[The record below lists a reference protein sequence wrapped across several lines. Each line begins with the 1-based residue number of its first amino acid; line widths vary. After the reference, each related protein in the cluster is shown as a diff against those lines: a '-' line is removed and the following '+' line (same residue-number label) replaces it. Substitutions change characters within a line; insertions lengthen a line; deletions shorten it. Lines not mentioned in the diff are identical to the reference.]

1 MLPDC
6 GSGPGGWPEFGSRPL
21 LSGWEMQLKY
31 RTSLLFPSCALALG
45 AVVVL
50 LAGCVSGKS
59 HAGGTGGGDSSGA
72 GGGGGA
78 SSGAGGSGVG
88 GAITMPT
95 GVGLSAIEDKT
106 LCKAGQVSVGATP
119 LRRLSRIEYNNM
131 VRDLGLDPTGTQP
144 ANQFV
149 SEQKIPGNFNTNTYA
164 LISGTLMNRQYL
176 DAAEQLAANA
186 VTPANIGKLVS
197 CAAQANAAC
206 AQQFIGDFANRA
218 FRGQLDSDESAALLK
233 LFNDVNTQFADFTT
247 GIQAII
253 TAVLTSPRFLFVLEF
268 GQPGASGGAIPL
280 SSMEMATRLSL
291 FLWRSLPDQTLID
304 AAKAGQLAT
313 PDQVAAQATRML
325 ADAKSQGTLRDF
337 ADQWLDIENMDAVT
351 KDTQFKNWT
360 PVLAQE
366 LHNETLTTFMS
377 SVATDNTDFPSLL
390 TSTSSYVNS
399 DLAAYYNTGVPG
411 TSNST
416 SYTKMLVGTSAAPR
430 VGLLTHASVL
440 SMHAHTSL
448 PSPTLRGRMVRQ
460 QILCEQIS
468 PPPQQVGGTVI
479 PPPPTSLPAGQTT
492 RDQYMQHFG
501 VNQLCSSC
509 HQYMDY
515 IGFGFD
521 NYDATGAYITAE
533 GGTQVD
539 PSGMFLTTDTTNG
552 LTGSF
557 TTGTDMITK
566 IAASTQAREC
576 FALQELR
583 YAIQRKELPGDACS
597 AQQVYQAFQS
607 SGFNVQKLLLAIVQ
621 TDSFRNRSPVNAGAK
636 CQ

>member
-1 MLPDC
+1 
-6 GSGPGGWPEFGSRPL
+6 
-21 LSGWEMQLKY
+21 MQLKY
-31 RTSLLFPSCALALG
+31 RISLLSVCNALAFSNALALG
-45 AVVVL
+45 LV

-59 HAGGTGGGDSSGA
+59 HAGGTGGGDSTGA

-78 SSGAGGSGVG
+78 SSGAGGAG
-88 GAITMPT
+88 GTIMMPT

-131 VRDLGLDPTGTQP
+131 VRDLGLDPTGAQP

-186 VTPANIGKLVS
+186 VTSANIGKVVS

-233 LFNDVNTQFADFTT
+233 LFTDVNAQFADFTT

-253 TAVLTSPRFLFVLEF
+253 TAVLTSPRFLFVLEL
-268 GQPGASGGAIPL
+268 GQPGASGAAIPL
-280 SSMEMATRLSL
+280 SPMEIATRLSL

-304 AAKAGQLAT
+304 AANAGQLAT
-313 PDQVAAQATRML
+313 PEQVAAQATRML
-325 ADAKSQGTLRDF
+325 ADARSQGTLRDF

-351 KDTQFKNWT
+351 KDTQFTNWT

-366 LHNETLTTFMS
+366 LHNETLTTFTS

-416 SYTKMLVGTSAAPR
+416 SFTKTPVGTSAAPR
-430 VGLLTHASVL
+430 MGLLTHASVL
-440 SMHAHTSL
+440 AMHSHTSL

-468 PPPQQVGGTVI
+468 PPPAQVGGTVI

-492 RDQYMQHFG
+492 RQQYMQHFG
-501 VNQLCSSC
+501 VNQLCGSC

-515 IGFGFD
+515 VGFGFD
-521 NYDATGAYITAE
+521 NYDATGAFITAE
-533 GGTQVD
+533 GTAKVD
-539 PSGMFLTTDTTNG
+539 SSGMFLTTDTTNG

-557 TTGTDMITK
+557 TTGTEMITK
-566 IAASTQAREC
+566 LAASTQAREC

-583 YAIQRKELPGDACS
+583 YAIQRQELPGDACS
-597 AQQVYQAFQS
+597 AQQAYQAFQGG
-607 SGFNVQKLLLAIVQ
+607 GFNVQKLLLAIVQ

>member
-1 MLPDC
+1 
-6 GSGPGGWPEFGSRPL
+6 
-21 LSGWEMQLKY
+21 MQLKY
-31 RTSLLFPSCALALG
+31 RASLPFVCNTLAVG
-45 AVVVL
+45 AVLVGTL
-50 LAGCVSGKS
+50 LAGCVSGQS
-59 HAGGTGGGDSSGA
+59 HAGNTGGNGGGASTGA

-78 SSGAGGSGVG
+78 SSGVGGGSGVG
-88 GAITMPT
+88 GTIMMPT
-95 GVGLSAIEDKT
+95 SIGLSAIEDKT
-106 LCKAGQVSVGATP
+106 LCHAGQASVGATP

-131 VRDLGLDPTGTQP
+131 VRDLGLDPTGAQP

-149 SEQKIPGNFNTNTYA
+149 SEQKIAGNFNTNTYA

-186 VTPANIGKLVS
+186 VTSANIGKLVS

-233 LFNDVNTQFADFTT
+233 LFNDVNAQYGDFTT
-247 GIQAII
+247 GIQAIV

-268 GQPGASGGAIPL
+268 GQPGASGAAIPL
-280 SSMEMATRLSL
+280 SQMEMATRLSL

-304 AAKAGQLAT
+304 AATAGQLGTAN
-313 PDQVAAQATRML
+313 QLAAQGTRML
-325 ADAKSQGTLRDF
+325 ADAKAQDTLRDF
-337 ADQWLDIENMDAVT
+337 ANQWLDIENMDAVT

-366 LHNETLTTFMS
+366 LHNETLTTFVS

-416 SYTKMLVGTSAAPR
+416 SFTKTPVGTSAAPR
-430 VGLLTHASVL
+430 IGLLTHASVL
-440 SMHAHTSL
+440 AMHAHTSL

-460 QILCEQIS
+460 QILCEQIP
-468 PPPQQVGGTVI
+468 PPPQQIGGTVI

-492 RDQYMQHFG
+492 RQQYMQHFG
-501 VNQLCSSC
+501 VNQLCGGC

-515 IGFGFD
+515 VGFGFD

-533 GGTQVD
+533 GGTPVD

-557 TTGTDMITK
+557 TNGTDMITK
-566 IAASTQAREC
+566 LAASTQAREC

-583 YAIQRKELPGDACS
+583 YAIQRNELAGDACS

-607 SGFNVQKLLLAIVQ
+607 GGFNVQRLLLAIVQ
-621 TDSFRNRSPVNAGAK
+621 TDSFRNRSPVNAGAA